1 MSIAIARTLPDSFT
15 WSFPSVPLEIHIQTA
30 VARELERQV
39 GGAADAS
46 PSEGGLLLG
55 HRVAAAA
62 VEING
67 FRPLPRLDTE
77 IVERAADLC
86 SGEVVGFYRVTRSGH
101 LSFDDDDSDLA
112 RSLFA
117 NPGSVA
123 LLIEAG
129 GDGMDEAAI
138 AFWHDG
144 ELIELPARELPRS
157 GSRGA
162 DAEPAPAFR
171 RQSPAARGLR
181 PAMLVM
187 TLAAAGVY
195 FWSHTTPV
203 MGAKSVKPAA
213 LQAAPSEGS
222 LGFSAERRGPDL
234 LLSWNANSPFIAK
247 AQFGML
253 VLDQNNVSRQIA
265 LAPDQLRA
273 GKIVYTVTAGKIAIE
288 LNVVDRDV
296 IRRDSLTI
304 ILPEA
309 LK

>member
-1 MSIAIARTLPDSFT
+1 MSIAIAQTLPDSFT
-15 WSFPSVPLEIHIQTA
+15 WSFPGVPLKIHIPTA

-39 GGAADAS
+39 DATADAF

-55 HRVAAAA
+55 HTLAAAA
-62 VEING
+62 VEIDG

-77 IVERAADLC
+77 IVERAVDHC
-86 SGEVVGFYRVTRSGH
+86 SGEVVGFYRVTGSGRF
-101 LSFDDDDSDLA
+101 SFDERDSVLA

-117 NPGSVA
+117 TPGSVA

-129 GDGMDEAAI
+129 GDGMDQAAV

-144 ELIELPARELPRS
+144 ELIELPARELSRS

-162 DAEPAPAFR
+162 HAEQAPEAR
-171 RQSPAARGLR
+171 RQSPIWSLR
-181 PAMLVM
+181 RAILLM
-187 TLAAAGVY
+187 TLAAAGVF
-195 FWSHTTPV
+195 FWSHATPV

-213 LQAAPSEGS
+213 REATVAEGS

-234 LLSWNANSPFIAK
+234 LLSWNASSPFIAK
-247 AQFGML
+247 AQFGMM

-273 GKIVYTVTAGKIAIE
+273 GKMVYTVTAGKIAIE